1 MARYDLIIEN
11 RNTNSV
17 RMGKAKSQEQKR
29 ASGEGERAARRGYT
43 HQDRSSARLIYEAL
57 IGKSLVWVGLAD
69 RAAGVVDDFVL
80 GTRDSVIA
88 HQFKKSIN
96 PAAVGLKSLLL
107 GKQKTVAQLASAF
120 KILHRQFPT
129 HDLQLRYLTNDHA
142 SRNDRLV
149 IGRKGFTTAAF
160 LEEWASYPSRN
171 LADWLATDW
180 KPVFEE
186 LLTASGLDE
195 VEFEAFWKSFS
206 LVLGPEVDG
215 LLSPS
220 GEQSREDQTEEL
232 ARAIGSLV
240 ADNPGKD
247 RWSRVELLDA
257 VGWRDSFAMR
267 FTHSF
272 PIGSYVQLNEETEAS
287 LSKAIAQHQKG
298 YLSLLGPP
306 GVGKSTLLQRELR
319 SHVKLNII
327 RYLAFIPGDA
337 QGQGRGEANSFYDD
351 INAQLIGTGLT
362 PLRVKDDSLAA
373 RQQTFEHLLKEAS
386 QNYRATGRRYIVV
399 VDGLDHIPREEM
411 PDHSLLR
418 ALPLPQSVPDGI
430 LFILGSQRLDLADM
444 PPSVQAEAG
453 AESHQIVVAPLP
465 KHTIAAMAD
474 AFGLAQDISRDE
486 VYRVGSGH
494 PLATRYLLEQLIVAD
509 EEVRA
514 SLLTETQ
521 PFGGDLEAVYE
532 AAWRGI
538 EKVQEANS
546 VRKVLALLGLAE
558 GRIVPEALAAAT
570 SDEAVETA
578 LRHVRHLLDVN
589 SGGWRVFH
597 NSFRLFIQR
606 KPVLRF
612 GNPDADFSATAI
624 YQKLA
629 DLVDAA
635 PPENDQKWL
644 KFRYLFLAENYDAAL
659 SLADRE
665 YFVDQYCGGRRGY
678 LVRREISDA
687 LKALVDRNDPVK
699 LFDLMLADDEISRRS
714 NIMEL
719 TTSIIDAHLAIGDL
733 DAAYDALQERYED
746 GKQWMIVDALL
757 DAGRAELAREIF
769 EGENPF
775 AFLSRRAP
783 PYRGSNAWEA
793 FPWAQRAIV
802 FLDDE
807 QIDRRISAGLAAIAL
822 AEEFGNESLANS
834 GAEEAAAAIKFQ
846 VARAVIESDPTLDLA
861 DVQARWGV
869 SFDHPPV
876 LELEAA
882 IAASQSGDADKS
894 DSLLREA
901 LNHSD
906 LNKLHY
912 SWFLSACRAADR
924 NKSLDLAQAYLNLV
938 PIPNFAEIER
948 SIQSEKLSSAA
959 KLLVEVVEL
968 RIHLGLKVPQFE
980 SPNERLLKGVQHHLV
995 TLASVIGK
1003 SLAAEEIPG
1012 TEASQLA
1019 VAAINFLATSS
1030 MPDSTYSMSSYEMPR
1045 MAETILK
1052 SVFGML
1058 RRCNISAQH
1067 VFETVD
1073 SQLEQGKTVFRWWH
1087 SFRRLLAI
1095 LGHQLDGDT
1104 EKAIARLHAGLAD
1117 LGTTY
1122 NPEEEI
1128 EEKAAYAEAVAKVGR
1143 ADQAREILSTLRRD
1157 AYGTYLAAK
1166 KDGQYELWA
1175 SALANANKQ
1184 NPERRE
1190 ERAANILRLADGLT
1204 HTEGNDSA
1212 WRMGR
1217 QILYEAASATPEF
1230 AYKAA
1235 RWALNSDIVSWD
1247 GIVDAALRG
1256 ILERDSSKALAAL
1269 LAWAHLCLPWYDE
1282 PHGSTTATG
1291 QFLKDLMA
1299 KADSS
1304 EIAKLEA
1311 EAATAIVRLAQPNM
1325 KFDLLKILEEAARLR
1340 GFGEASSAASI
1351 EFGFPRENSVDE
1363 DPERKSYR
1371 HIIDLD
1377 GVANAA
1383 TAEAEYFKSKDKA
1396 EKSSYRRVTYGLRRA
1411 AIRVIGHSQ
1420 WSEIASFM
1428 EAHPDLAVDTD
1439 VKEAAAKAA
1448 LAAGQ
1453 PDFARSLFADV
1464 LNSEG
1469 EGWGWA
1475 SGRER
1480 QRLHEVRHVLGEP
1493 GAHERARRDFTSDM
1507 ANARYGVGT
1516 ALMEADTIFP
1526 LLFEQVPWSAIWD
1539 RLESQF
1545 KTTREFRMGKGV
1557 SAEDGCANDS
1567 DLLAA
1572 LFVEALTLGVPV
1584 LSVEAAQG
1592 ALYLLAHRQNEIFT
1606 SIVERLLGSDGEC
1619 RMMAMELMTEAASSK
1634 SVASKFRPFLGPLAG
1649 DPDAG
1654 VAAAASFLS
1663 EKWGEPIRYPRI
1675 PLPAFYQLELPDHH
1689 SKYGNPAADEHTR
1702 GLVIEDTFG
1711 WTDPWED
1718 LVKRIARY
1726 SDVATAN
1733 IRWRVG
1739 QLIQSWGGVTEFG
1752 HGGSKKLEDKLKRL
1766 SMGMAYRRPQ
1776 SEVALRAFRY
1786 VVQELF
1792 LSGRISAE
1800 NWRLLLHKLRVDPS
1814 RVVLRPSSARPMKL
1828 SLPAVPRVI
1837 FGKERT
1843 DWARNVNDDLALT
1856 STVARG
1862 KILAEWSQK
1871 TVRDIRVNI
1880 TMERLTRISEDRDD
1894 QTTLDQF
1901 LDNLPEVFGSG
1912 GLTPLYRQHEIS
1924 ASRTACL
1931 NPHRLQ
1937 SVPIAFLMLC
1947 PLTAAQLRW
1956 RQDPSHV
1963 GTYRDL
1969 QGNEM
1974 ARTIWWRDGLP
1985 QPVEQDQSWAEGQ
1998 QVVLTD
2004 DGLSQFETHFGTIK
2018 TTTSV
2023 WRRVEADKN
2032 DGESVE
2038 FYATDVPSAVSAM

>member
-1 MARYDLIIEN
+1 
-11 RNTNSV
+11 
-17 RMGKAKSQEQKR
+17 MGKANSQEQKR
-29 ASGEGERAARRGYT
+29 ASGEGERAARRGYM

-57 IGKSLVWVGLAD
+57 ISKSLVWVGLAD

-107 GKQKTVAQLASAF
+107 GKQATVAQLASAF
-120 KILHRQFPT
+120 KILRRQFPM
-129 HDLQLRYLTNDHA
+129 HDLQLRYLSNDHA

-149 IGRKGFTTAAF
+149 IGKTGFTTTAF

-186 LLTASGLDE
+186 LLAASGLDE
-195 VEFEAFWKSFS
+195 VEFEDFWKSFS

-220 GEQSREDQTEEL
+220 GEQGREDQTEVL

-247 RWSRVELLDA
+247 RWTRAELLDA

-272 PIGSYVQLNEETEAS
+272 PIGSYVQLNEETEAN

-319 SHVKLNII
+319 SHAKLNII

-351 INAQLIGTGLT
+351 VNAQLIESGLT

-373 RQQTFEHLLKEAS
+373 RQQAFEHLLKEAS
-386 QNYRATGRRYIVV
+386 HRYEATGQRYIVV
-399 VDGLDHIPREEM
+399 VDGLDHIPREET

-418 ALPLPQSVPDGI
+418 VLPLPQSVPDGV
-430 LFILGSQRLDLADM
+430 LFILGSQRLDFADM
-444 PPSVQAEAG
+444 PPSVQAEADT
-453 AESHQIVVAPLP
+453 ESRRIVVSPLP

-474 AFGLAQDISRDE
+474 AFGLAHEVSRDE
-486 VYRVGSGH
+486 VYRIGSGH
-494 PLATRYLLEQLIVAD
+494 PLATRYLLEQLIAAD
-509 EEVRA
+509 EEARA

-532 AAWRGI
+532 AAWRSI
-538 EKVQEANS
+538 EQVQGANS
-546 VRKVLALLGLAE
+546 VKKVLALLGFAE

-578 LRHVRHLLDVN
+578 LRHVRHLLDIN
-589 SGGWRVFH
+589 SRGWRVFH

-612 GNPDADFSATAI
+612 GNPDADFSAPAI

-629 DLVDAA
+629 DLVDTA
-635 PPENDQKWL
+635 PRDNDQKWL
-644 KFRYLFLAENYDAAL
+644 KFRYLFLAGNYDAAL

-665 YFVDQYCGGRRGY
+665 YFVDQYCGGRRAY
-678 LVRREISDA
+678 LVRREISDG
-687 LKALVDRNDPVK
+687 LKALVERNDPVK
-699 LFDLMLADDEISRRS
+699 LFDLMLADDEIGRRS
-714 NIMEL
+714 SIMEL

-746 GKQWMIVDALL
+746 GKQWLVVDALL
-757 DAGRAELAREIF
+757 EAGKVELAREIF
-769 EGENPF
+769 ENENPF
-775 AFLSRRAP
+775 AFRSSRAP
-783 PYRGSNAWEA
+783 PYRGTYAWEA
-793 FPWAQRAIV
+793 FPWAQRAVV

-807 QIDRRISAGLAAIAL
+807 QIDRRISSGFAAIAL
-822 AEEFGNESLANS
+822 KDEYGNESLDNS

-846 VARAVIESDPTLDLA
+846 VARAVVESDPTLDLT

-869 SFDHPPV
+869 SSDRLPV
-876 LELEAA
+876 LQLEAA
-882 IAASQSGDADKS
+882 IAASENGDVGKS
-894 DSLLREA
+894 DKLLREA
-901 LNHSD
+901 LAHKNVD
-906 LNKLHY
+906 KLHS
-912 SWFLSACRAADR
+912 SWFLSASRAACK
-924 NKSLDLAQAYLNLV
+924 NQSLDLAQAYVKLV
-938 PIPNFAEIER
+938 PIPSLAEIER
-948 SIQSEKLSSAA
+948 SIQSQKLSGVA
-959 KLLVEVVEL
+959 KLLVDVIEL
-968 RIHLGLKVPQFE
+968 RVLLGLETPQFE
-980 SPNERLLKGVQHHLV
+980 SPTERLLRGVQHHLV
-995 TLASVIGK
+995 ALASAIGRIR
-1003 SLAAEEIPG
+1003 SGEEITQ

-1019 VAAINFLATSS
+1019 IRAVNFLATSGL
-1030 MPDSTYSMSSYEMPR
+1030 PDSSYSTSGYEMPR
-1045 MAETILK
+1045 MAETILM
-1052 SVFGML
+1052 SIFRML
-1058 RRCNISAQH
+1058 KLCNINAHH
-1067 VFETVD
+1067 VLETVD
-1073 SQLEQGKTVFRWWH
+1073 KHLEQGKPVFRWWH
-1087 SFRRLLAI
+1087 SFRRSFAI
-1095 LGHQLDGDT
+1095 LGYQLDGDT
-1104 EKAIARLHAGLAD
+1104 EKAMARLRAGLTD

-1128 EEKAAYAEAVAKVGR
+1128 EEKAAYAAAIARVGCT
-1143 ADQAREILSTLRRD
+1143 DQAREILSTLRRD

-1175 SALANANKQ
+1175 SALSNANKQ
-1184 NPERRE
+1184 DPEQRE
-1190 ERAANILRLADGLT
+1190 HRAPGILRLADGLT

-1217 QILYEAASATPEF
+1217 QILYEATSATPDF
-1230 AYKAA
+1230 ACKAA
-1235 RWALNSDIVSWD
+1235 RWALNSDILSWD
-1247 GIVDAALRG
+1247 GIVDAVLRG
-1256 ILERDSSKALAAL
+1256 VLERDSSKALAAL
-1269 LAWAHLCLPWYDE
+1269 LAWAHLSLPWYDE

-1299 KADSS
+1299 KADSN
-1304 EIAKLEA
+1304 EIAKLEV
-1311 EAATAIVRLAQPNM
+1311 EAATAIVRLAKPNM
-1325 KFDLLKILEEAARLR
+1325 KFDLLKILEESARLR

-1351 EFGFPRENSVDE
+1351 EFGTPMENLVDE

-1377 GVANAA
+1377 GLANAA
-1383 TAEAEYFKSKDKA
+1383 TTEAEYFKNKNKA
-1396 EKSSYRRVTYGLRRA
+1396 EQSSYRRVTYGLRRA
-1411 AIRVIGHSQ
+1411 AVRVIGHSQ

-1428 EAHPDLAVDTD
+1428 EAHPDLAVDND

-1453 PDFARSLFADV
+1453 PESARALFADV

-1493 GAHERARRDFTSDM
+1493 GAHDRARRDFISDM

-1516 ALMEADTIFP
+1516 ALMEADAIFP
-1526 LLFEQVPWSAIWD
+1526 LLFEQVPWSGIWD

-1557 SAEDGCANDS
+1557 SAEIGCANDS

-1584 LSVEAAQG
+1584 VNVEAAHG
-1592 ALYLLAHRQNEIFT
+1592 ALHLLEYGQNEVFT

-1619 RMMAMELMTEAASSK
+1619 RLMAMELMTESATFNA
-1634 SVASKFRPFLGPLAG
+1634 VADKFRPYLPSLAA

-1654 VAAAASFLS
+1654 VAATASFLA
-1663 EKWGEPIRYPRI
+1663 EQWDEPIQYERR
-1675 PLPAFYQLELPDHH
+1675 PLAGFYELELPDHD
-1689 SKYGNPAADEHTR
+1689 SEYGNPAADVHTK
-1702 GLVIEDTFG
+1702 GLIIDDTFG
-1711 WTDPWED
+1711 WTDPWKG
-1718 LVKRIARY
+1718 LVNRIARY
-1726 SDVATAN
+1726 GSVTTAH

-1739 QLIQSWGGVTEFG
+1739 QLIQTWGGVAKFG
-1752 HGGSKKLEDKLKRL
+1752 HEGSKQLEDKLKRL

-1776 SEVALRAFRY
+1776 SEVALRALRH

-1792 LSGRISAE
+1792 LSGRISADD
-1800 NWRLLLHKLRVDPS
+1800 WRLLLHKLRVDPS
-1814 RVVLRPSSARPMKL
+1814 RVMLRPSSARPMKT
-1828 SLPAVPRVI
+1828 SLPVVPRVI

-1843 DWARNVNDDLALT
+1843 DWAGNVKDDLALT
-1856 STVARG
+1856 SSVASG

-1880 TMERLTRISEDRDD
+1880 TMERLTRISEDSDN

-1901 LDNLPEVFGSG
+1901 LDELPEVFGSG

-1937 SVPIAFLMLC
+1937 SVPIAFLMFC

-1956 RQDPSHV
+1956 RHDPSHV
-1963 GTYRDL
+1963 GMYRDL

-2004 DGLSQFETHFGTIK
+2004 DGVSEFEERFGPIK
-2018 TTTSV
+2018 LTTSV
-2023 WRRVEADKN
+2023 WRRVEADKD

-2038 FYATDVPSAVSAM
+2038 FYATNAPSVESTM